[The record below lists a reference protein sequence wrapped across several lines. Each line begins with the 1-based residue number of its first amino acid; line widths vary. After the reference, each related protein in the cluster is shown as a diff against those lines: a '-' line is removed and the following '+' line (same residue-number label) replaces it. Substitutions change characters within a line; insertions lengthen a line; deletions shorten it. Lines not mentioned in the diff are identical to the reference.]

1 MTQITLII
9 QKFTHDPVFII
20 SDWEV
25 LLKIFREELK
35 DLDIGAYI
43 IALKMKNNVTW
54 IFVNCDLVSVTEAIV
69 ANKIW
74 STLMK
79 TTVKSKGKKLKKKNN
94 LKVLKDV
101 MKGTRRSSQRL
112 K

>member
-1 MTQITLII
+1 
-9 QKFTHDPVFII
+9 
-20 SDWEV
+20 
-25 LLKIFREELK
+25 
-35 DLDIGAYI
+35 
-43 IALKMKNNVTW
+43 
-54 IFVNCDLVSVTEAIV
+54 
-69 ANKIW
+69 
-74 STLMK
+74 MK